1 MARPTTPINLTPE
14 QSDLLQRLAH
24 SRETPHSLVQRTQ
37 MIVQAAEGLANKTI
51 AGNLGVCEET
61 VSFWRNRWLTG
72 QIELAQGAGQPKRLR
87 EVVGRRLADRPRPG
101 SPGTFSAEQVCQII
115 ALACETPPESLS
127 HWTYPDLAR
136 AVVQR
141 GIADTI
147 SKSTIGRF
155 LKSGGPQATPYPVLV
170 EP

>member
-1 MARPTTPINLTPE
+1 MRDL
-14 QSDLLQRLAH
+14 DLLPKAHLHLHFTGSLRVATLRDLGEARGARLP
-24 SRETPHSLVQRTQ
+24 ETLLDGTALSVP
-37 MIVQAAEGLANKTI
+37 
-51 AGNLGVCEET
+51 
-61 VSFWRNRWLTG
+61 
-72 QIELAQGAGQPKRLR
+72 
-87 EVVGRRLADRPRPG
+87 ADRRG
-101 SPGTFSAEQVCQII
+101 WFRFQRN
-115 ALACETPPESLS
+115 
-127 HWTYPDLAR
+127 YDLAR